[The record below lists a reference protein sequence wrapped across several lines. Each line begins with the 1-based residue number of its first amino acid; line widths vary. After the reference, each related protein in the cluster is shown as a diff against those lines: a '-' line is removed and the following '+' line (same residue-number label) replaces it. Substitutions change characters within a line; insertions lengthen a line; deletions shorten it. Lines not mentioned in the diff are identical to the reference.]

1 MPFQEQ
7 SQLSIILMI
16 VISGI
21 NCTINVL
28 TQASLTKWEELVK
41 LTVKDHELQD
51 VLLYTKN
58 GWSEKHKKIAAA
70 EVDCHSNKELYVT
83 KESIICRG
91 Q

>member
-1 MPFQEQ
+1 M
-7 SQLSIILMI
+7 
-16 VISGI
+16 
-21 NCTINVL
+21 L